1 MVCAH
6 VGLEH
11 GGDSV
16 AASAIDVS
24 VCERTW
30 EPFGEF

>member
-1 MVCAH
+1 MVRAQ

-11 GGDSV
+11 GGDWV
-16 AASAIDVS
+16 VTSAIDVS